1 MGTLG
6 TLLSVFITQASS
18 IFIKKFEVDAQI
30 RYRKFDWSWEFE
42 KKNVVEPILMFL
54 DSELKLI
61 AFVYTK
67 GFEDKEADEGLKRHI
82 LDLSTISARIKA
94 LDDCD
99 ELSKKFVEFT
109 KKV

>member
-1 MGTLG
+1 
-6 TLLSVFITQASS
+6 
-18 IFIKKFEVDAQI
+18 
-30 RYRKFDWSWEFE
+30 
-42 KKNVVEPILMFL
+42 MFL

-109 KKV
+109 KKRLGIGNRVLRDRRDMDGAYQELQEAEKLAGEIIRLIKIRIRQQDK